1 MSCEKPTMQSPPADL
16 TNEEEVSA
24 YIKEKIRVYSNFPK
38 PGAEFSDVTSL
49 LLDPIAFQVVIDALK
64 LRYADQGITHVV
76 STESRG
82 FIFGAPLALAL
93 QAAFVPVRRARRL
106 PGDVVGVNY
115 VSGYYSGRMEVHQDA
130 IPNGG
135 RVVIIDDL
143 VASMHHLKGPIA
155 KNRFERLVERYR
167 NWVKNGSHP
176 DDAPSQDA
184 DFMSVMAEVV
194 PKLDAAE
201 SEPQTQ
207 TLGKRGPS
215 STSLLVDSEDQALP
229 TVTKATRQRFT
240 PGDDLLLVKFV
251 KETLPFRAK
260 FGAISAAWEDV
271 ATKLDNSPE
280 FSKDNIKGP
289 IVRYRFENLVSKYRE
304 RVKRNNGRVVGPKG
318 VPAGELEVLLTEIVS
333 ILDGGDPVSAALLAQ
348 NVAIATGATGT
359 ASRDAPVL
367 LQTRTRILLTT
378 MCCPDGDD
386 CCACLAGMCCASCC
400 LSAASSTDNDRRDR
414 RDYDSPSP
422 KQVYVQP
429 VVVQQGYD
437 HSQRDRI
444 DVDKVLGQVRA
455 FCTRA
460 ATYSDGGILIA
471 VGLPE
476 AIAGSIAA
484 ARAEAPS
491 SSAFTDSVREFMTKL
506 QSEVAAGTLAGKVE
520 IIPMLHWGKF
530 VPALNAL
537 IGTAA
542 DHFPQAD
549 TLILQSLEI
558 DVDTASVASLRSHF
572 DVTQDLV
579 VGAALPG
586 HDFHPDPSSQP
597 VELSGLTSPWN
608 TLALWNLEQLTKVG
622 FALMGDALRLEV
634 DGIGSAAGIEEVAT
648 IALYQQLYAN
658 GTSPTTAKLVRRL
671 LGQLREFCAR
681 AATYADG
688 GILIAVGLP
697 AATTA
702 TMTGAPA
709 SGAVDSISPIS
720 SKTTSVFVDSVREFM
735 ARLQKEVAS
744 GAIAGKVEIIPL
756 LFWGKFVPAL
766 NALIGIAADQCPEAD
781 MLLLQS
787 LEIEVD
793 APGVAL
799 LRSNLDLGHDLVVG
813 AALPGHAF
821 QPDPAVQPLELSGLT
836 SPWNTLALWNLQ
848 QLTKIGF
855 ALMGDALRL
864 EVEGI
869 GPAGGDEEVS
879 SISMYQQLFTNTPA
893 PTRAKLIRVPGVV
906 WQVADFKD
914 PERVAWHAMKMR
926 SKKQRTAVQMAHFG
940 GVAPGRVYHIEP
952 SLPNGAKLQYRFA
965 ESQLLQID
973 HCILLI
979 LFVHGSNLRHC
990 DRHYSNKYGII
1001 QRPLEA
1007 KQQTTLRQQQR
1018 MNSGDGIQTRAASL
1032 RQEATRRWLVKDEL
1046 VFLLL
1051 HHKLVGVPI
1060 LHSLQLR
1067 PPSRSRR
1074 RVVAKARMLTRL
1086 SLPIGGSLLFYNT
1099 LRISDYKKDGW
1110 HWQKRKDKSGR
1121 VREDRAKLVINREVI
1136 ILGTYVHSAET
1147 STSSFCIPDADLLLL
1162 KDSAMEGITTGFGAD
1177 DLFNDL
1183 ASATSPEKDTGGL
1196 GGQQTFELVEI
1207 SDFSPD
1213 WDFGDGGAKVL
1224 ICLAAKLPKRLTQ
1237 DPIKLF
1243 VQFGAKRV
1251 RAEKVSDTV
1260 LRCTGAFAFL
1270 RSVLSVY
1277 KMLLDTNQIFT
1288 LCTSASSS
1296 ETSTALDDSTIEA
1309 LSDNDLEQLSEK
1321 LLERVVRQLVTV
1333 AHTSEELLEE
1343 LNSLDETG
1351 LSLLHYVSF
1360 YNYSQLVPV
1369 LVAHGAHINQQST
1382 QGQTALHLAAGCGHD
1397 EVVDV
1402 LLQSG
1407 ADLQVRDFDGLTAAD
1422 RAEKSGH
1429 VDVAAKLHHH
1439 MGDNN
1444 SSDLVV
1450 VDEIYGFGGSPMEI
1464 DDAPTPYTDAGDM
1477 GLLAEN
1483 DHVVS
1488 NVRPPRSHSNSCES
1502 PCESNLSSKVISY
1515 VSDRYLQTF
1524 YCVVLLTGIDVTSQV
1539 GENQEHNRK
1548 LLLGAFSTMSLHDKC
1563 ALSLSISRDSVG
1575 HVARR
1580 RESSVGE
1587 EILINSP
1594 SSSTGT
1600 SAGFGSSPASMVGMD
1615 ANLVGGRLVL
1625 SGTENDSDVQS
1636 VIAEDEEGLNKLQAA
1651 MELMGPEE
1659 RQSLEDEVK
1668 VLQHGIRAW
1677 LLKRNCK
1684 NMRETTKQLREAT
1697 QSIEDQQKQ
1706 EAAEHNSLDLSERER
1721 AAVTV
1726 QAATRSMLARRSF
1739 LQTKHVAIK
1748 FQAATRGVLCRKNFA
1763 RMKAH
1768 ALASLVIQRNVREW
1782 WNKQPAATRI
1792 DKEADDQEQ
1801 DTEGE
1806 KTPIPGDAYERALHD
1821 ETQRSL

>member
-1 MSCEKPTMQSPPADL
+1 
-16 TNEEEVSA
+16 
-24 YIKEKIRVYSNFPK
+24 
-38 PGAEFSDVTSL
+38 
-49 LLDPIAFQVVIDALK
+49 
-64 LRYADQGITHVV
+64 
-76 STESRG
+76 
-82 FIFGAPLALAL
+82 
-93 QAAFVPVRRARRL
+93 
-106 PGDVVGVNY
+106 
-115 VSGYYSGRMEVHQDA
+115 
-130 IPNGG
+130 
-135 RVVIIDDL
+135 
-143 VASMHHLKGPIA
+143 
-155 KNRFERLVERYR
+155 
-167 NWVKNGSHP
+167 
-176 DDAPSQDA
+176 
-184 DFMSVMAEVV
+184 
-194 PKLDAAE
+194 
-201 SEPQTQ
+201 
-207 TLGKRGPS
+207 
-215 STSLLVDSEDQALP
+215 
-229 TVTKATRQRFT
+229 
-240 PGDDLLLVKFV
+240 
-251 KETLPFRAK
+251 
-260 FGAISAAWEDV
+260 
-271 ATKLDNSPE
+271 
-280 FSKDNIKGP
+280 
-289 IVRYRFENLVSKYRE
+289 
-304 RVKRNNGRVVGPKG
+304 
-318 VPAGELEVLLTEIVS
+318 
-333 ILDGGDPVSAALLAQ
+333 
-348 NVAIATGATGT
+348 
-359 ASRDAPVL
+359 
-367 LQTRTRILLTT
+367 
-378 MCCPDGDD
+378 
-386 CCACLAGMCCASCC
+386 
-400 LSAASSTDNDRRDR
+400 
-414 RDYDSPSP
+414 
-422 KQVYVQP
+422 
-429 VVVQQGYD
+429 
-437 HSQRDRI
+437 
-444 DVDKVLGQVRA
+444 
-455 FCTRA
+455 
-460 ATYSDGGILIA
+460 
-471 VGLPE
+471 
-476 AIAGSIAA
+476 
-484 ARAEAPS
+484 
-491 SSAFTDSVREFMTKL
+491 
-506 QSEVAAGTLAGKVE
+506 
-520 IIPMLHWGKF
+520 
-530 VPALNAL
+530 
-537 IGTAA
+537 
-542 DHFPQAD
+542 
-549 TLILQSLEI
+549 
-558 DVDTASVASLRSHF
+558 
-572 DVTQDLV
+572 
-579 VGAALPG
+579 
-586 HDFHPDPSSQP
+586 
-597 VELSGLTSPWN
+597 
-608 TLALWNLEQLTKVG
+608 
-622 FALMGDALRLEV
+622 
-634 DGIGSAAGIEEVAT
+634 
-648 IALYQQLYAN
+648 
-658 GTSPTTAKLVRRL
+658 
-671 LGQLREFCAR
+671 
-681 AATYADG
+681 
-688 GILIAVGLP
+688 
-697 AATTA
+697 
-702 TMTGAPA
+702 
-709 SGAVDSISPIS
+709 
-720 SKTTSVFVDSVREFM
+720 
-735 ARLQKEVAS
+735 
-744 GAIAGKVEIIPL
+744 
-756 LFWGKFVPAL
+756 
-766 NALIGIAADQCPEAD
+766 
-781 MLLLQS
+781 
-787 LEIEVD
+787 
-793 APGVAL
+793 
-799 LRSNLDLGHDLVVG
+799 
-813 AALPGHAF
+813 
-821 QPDPAVQPLELSGLT
+821 
-836 SPWNTLALWNLQ
+836 
-848 QLTKIGF
+848 
-855 ALMGDALRL
+855 
-864 EVEGI
+864 
-869 GPAGGDEEVS
+869 
-879 SISMYQQLFTNTPA
+879 
-893 PTRAKLIRVPGVV
+893 
-906 WQVADFKD
+906 
-914 PERVAWHAMKMR
+914 
-926 SKKQRTAVQMAHFG
+926 
-940 GVAPGRVYHIEP
+940 
-952 SLPNGAKLQYRFA
+952 
-965 ESQLLQID
+965 
-973 HCILLI
+973 
-979 LFVHGSNLRHC
+979 
-990 DRHYSNKYGII
+990 
-1001 QRPLEA
+1001 
-1007 KQQTTLRQQQR
+1007 

-1067 PPSRSRR
+1067 PPS
-1074 RVVAKARMLTRL
+1074 
-1086 SLPIGGSLLFYNT
+1086 GSLLFYNT

-1147 STSSFCIPDADLLLL
+1147 STFHRRIYSVRDSKESIVLVHYFDEVNKEPVVRPLPLTLNKNNQNTSKGVKRVLPVANTSNTSAGVMPSFRQPSPPKPLSSEETVDSIMKNCFDMDFEPHTASYQTSSFCIPDADLLLL

-1213 WDFGDGGAKVL
+1213 WDFGDVWCETSPRGESLGHCIALHCSEFARAWQGGHVCVSLRWIAGMHTAVSQKAVYL
-1224 ICLAAKLPKRLTQ
+1224 SEPLSDPFDLTAPSPAHSTFGTGKRGRSPTVPSHSTVMKQSEDRFTGSNKTLSTYVESDLDERQCKIRVVERLSEFHQAIRTKTAEPAPKDSLSLAGSKCGERNVPSQREGSSSLPATLPTSGSSTSQ
-1237 DPIKLF
+1237 APHSNQQTPQSSVF
-1243 VQFGAKRV
+1243 
-1251 RAEKVSDTV
+1251 AESS
-1260 LRCTGAFAFL
+1260 G
-1270 RSVLSVY
+1270 
-1277 KMLLDTNQIFT
+1277 
-1288 LCTSASSS
+1288 TSASSS

-1515 VSDRYLQTF
+1515 
-1524 YCVVLLTGIDVTSQV
+1524 V

>member
-1 MSCEKPTMQSPPADL
+1 
-16 TNEEEVSA
+16 
-24 YIKEKIRVYSNFPK
+24 
-38 PGAEFSDVTSL
+38 
-49 LLDPIAFQVVIDALK
+49 
-64 LRYADQGITHVV
+64 
-76 STESRG
+76 
-82 FIFGAPLALAL
+82 
-93 QAAFVPVRRARRL
+93 
-106 PGDVVGVNY
+106 
-115 VSGYYSGRMEVHQDA
+115 
-130 IPNGG
+130 
-135 RVVIIDDL
+135 
-143 VASMHHLKGPIA
+143 
-155 KNRFERLVERYR
+155 
-167 NWVKNGSHP
+167 
-176 DDAPSQDA
+176 
-184 DFMSVMAEVV
+184 
-194 PKLDAAE
+194 
-201 SEPQTQ
+201 
-207 TLGKRGPS
+207 
-215 STSLLVDSEDQALP
+215 
-229 TVTKATRQRFT
+229 
-240 PGDDLLLVKFV
+240 
-251 KETLPFRAK
+251 
-260 FGAISAAWEDV
+260 
-271 ATKLDNSPE
+271 
-280 FSKDNIKGP
+280 
-289 IVRYRFENLVSKYRE
+289 
-304 RVKRNNGRVVGPKG
+304 
-318 VPAGELEVLLTEIVS
+318 
-333 ILDGGDPVSAALLAQ
+333 
-348 NVAIATGATGT
+348 
-359 ASRDAPVL
+359 
-367 LQTRTRILLTT
+367 
-378 MCCPDGDD
+378 
-386 CCACLAGMCCASCC
+386 
-400 LSAASSTDNDRRDR
+400 
-414 RDYDSPSP
+414 
-422 KQVYVQP
+422 
-429 VVVQQGYD
+429 
-437 HSQRDRI
+437 
-444 DVDKVLGQVRA
+444 
-455 FCTRA
+455 
-460 ATYSDGGILIA
+460 
-471 VGLPE
+471 
-476 AIAGSIAA
+476 
-484 ARAEAPS
+484 
-491 SSAFTDSVREFMTKL
+491 
-506 QSEVAAGTLAGKVE
+506 
-520 IIPMLHWGKF
+520 
-530 VPALNAL
+530 
-537 IGTAA
+537 
-542 DHFPQAD
+542 
-549 TLILQSLEI
+549 
-558 DVDTASVASLRSHF
+558 
-572 DVTQDLV
+572 
-579 VGAALPG
+579 
-586 HDFHPDPSSQP
+586 
-597 VELSGLTSPWN
+597 
-608 TLALWNLEQLTKVG
+608 
-622 FALMGDALRLEV
+622 
-634 DGIGSAAGIEEVAT
+634 
-648 IALYQQLYAN
+648 
-658 GTSPTTAKLVRRL
+658 
-671 LGQLREFCAR
+671 
-681 AATYADG
+681 
-688 GILIAVGLP
+688 
-697 AATTA
+697 
-702 TMTGAPA
+702 
-709 SGAVDSISPIS
+709 
-720 SKTTSVFVDSVREFM
+720 
-735 ARLQKEVAS
+735 
-744 GAIAGKVEIIPL
+744 
-756 LFWGKFVPAL
+756 
-766 NALIGIAADQCPEAD
+766 
-781 MLLLQS
+781 
-787 LEIEVD
+787 
-793 APGVAL
+793 
-799 LRSNLDLGHDLVVG
+799 
-813 AALPGHAF
+813 
-821 QPDPAVQPLELSGLT
+821 
-836 SPWNTLALWNLQ
+836 
-848 QLTKIGF
+848 
-855 ALMGDALRL
+855 
-864 EVEGI
+864 
-869 GPAGGDEEVS
+869 
-879 SISMYQQLFTNTPA
+879 
-893 PTRAKLIRVPGVV
+893 
-906 WQVADFKD
+906 
-914 PERVAWHAMKMR
+914 
-926 SKKQRTAVQMAHFG
+926 
-940 GVAPGRVYHIEP
+940 
-952 SLPNGAKLQYRFA
+952 
-965 ESQLLQID
+965 
-973 HCILLI
+973 
-979 LFVHGSNLRHC
+979 
-990 DRHYSNKYGII
+990 
-1001 QRPLEA
+1001 
-1007 KQQTTLRQQQR
+1007 

-1067 PPSRSRR
+1067 PPS
-1074 RVVAKARMLTRL
+1074 
-1086 SLPIGGSLLFYNT
+1086 GSLLFYNT

-1147 STSSFCIPDADLLLL
+1147 STFHRRIYSVRDSKESIVLVHYFDEVNKEPVVRPLPLTLNKNNQNTSKGVKRVLPVANTSNTSAGVMPSFRQPSPPKPLSSEETVDSIMKNCFDMDFEPHTASYQTSSFCIPDADLLLL

-1260 LRCTGAFAFL
+1260 LRCTAPSSLELGRVDMFVCHCGGSQECIQLSHKKQFTYRNHYQVSPSLIGDISRGKRVSDAGAIDPFDLTAPSPAHSTFGTGKRGRSPTVPSHSTVMKQSEDRFTGSNKTLSTYVESDLDERQCKIRVVERLSEFHQAIRTKTAEPAPKDSLSLAGSKCGERNVPSQREGSSSLPATLPTSGSSTSQAPHSNQQTPQSSVFAE
-1270 RSVLSVY
+1270 SSG
-1277 KMLLDTNQIFT
+1277 
-1288 LCTSASSS
+1288 TSASSS

-1515 VSDRYLQTF
+1515 
-1524 YCVVLLTGIDVTSQV
+1524 V